1 MIPTSP
7 NLSSPK
13 LAKGRRQT
21 KKLVAP
27 YLHHLPYLPKGT
39 TSPGLVNAGDYGV
52 DNLDAS
58 KDTSGEVLRSKRSPE
73 IVPRSIVLRKL
84 PQPTVHDDL
93 KPSKITQIRV
103 ANLLQR
109 RDTNP
114 SNGKVVNGNLM
125 ELLPK
130 MKARNLKD
138 RIVLLK
144 NAASQMNPPDED
156 KPEAITDSVKK
167 AKSKNV
173 VPDLALDKKSSSPD
187 FAGVLEDFLFA
198 KKKNKLCHIE
208 KPLEP
213 TPAIPRVSLLS
224 PDSAIQK
231 KDKAIAKIRTQMISQ
246 VKTDFKES
254 ICIGSPT
261 QSPLTK
267 SGTHFRTSLT
277 KLRTEQEISQDIEN
291 LVCHTRPHHTRQSSL
306 VQTSMMIGDNTLDSP
321 VKLYSRGSMKNL
333 TTYDKAINIEISQ
346 PKSSN
351 YIPKGFKSGKPSLDI
366 EKMTI
371 SVINPQ
377 QTPSHQ
383 EIKFLHSSQLFEK
396 NYSELNLKLLRSP
409 KLGST
414 DHLKTGVT
422 TTCSSSKTRGSLERQ
437 KIPEEDLDL
446 FDLISSIRDS
456 SSKRNTDSK
465 KERDLIVN
473 GYRQ

>member
-27 YLHHLPYLPKGT
+27 YLHHLPYLPKGS
-39 TSPGLVNAGDYGV
+39 TSPGLANVGDYEV
-52 DNLDAS
+52 DNPDAS

-84 PQPTVHDDL
+84 PQPAPQDDL
-93 KPSKITQIRV
+93 KPSRATQIRV

-109 RDTNP
+109 RETNP
-114 SNGKVVNGNLM
+114 SNAKVVNGNLM

-144 NAASQMNPPDED
+144 NAAYQMNPQESEVI
-156 KPEAITDSVKK
+156 PETVKK
-167 AKSKNV
+167 AKSKSI

-198 KKKNKLCHIE
+198 KKKNKLCHVE
-208 KPLEP
+208 KPIEP

-224 PDSAIQK
+224 PDSVGHK
-231 KDKAIAKIRTQMISQ
+231 KDKAIAKIRTQMITQ
-246 VKTDFKES
+246 VKTDFRES
-254 ICIGSPT
+254 IYIGSPT
-261 QSPLTK
+261 QSPLAK
-267 SGTHFRTSLT
+267 STANFRTSLS

-291 LVCHTRPHHTRQSSL
+291 LVARPRPHHMRQSSL
-306 VQTSMMIGDNTLDSP
+306 VQTSMIGDQTLDSP
-321 VKLYSRGSMKNL
+321 VKFNSRGSMKNL
-333 TTYDKAINIEISQ
+333 TTHDKVINVDISQ
-346 PKSSN
+346 PKSTN
-351 YIPKGFKSGKPSLDI
+351 YIPKGFKSGKLNLDTD
-366 EKMTI
+366 KMTI

-383 EIKFLHSSQLFEK
+383 EIKPLHSSQLFEK
-396 NYSELNLKLLRSP
+396 NYSDLNLKLVRSP
-409 KLGST
+409 KLGSAE
-414 DHLKTGVT
+414 HLKTGVT
-422 TTCSSSKTRGSLERQ
+422 TTCSSTKTRGSLERQ

-456 SSKRNTDSK
+456 SSNRTADSK
-465 KERDLIVN
+465 KDCDLIVN
-473 GYRQ
+473 S